1 MKKTERK
8 FPEHFLWGGAVAAN
22 QLEGAWQEDGKGLCI
37 ADINEYKG
45 NLPPEKRSNAEMTAA
60 YANELLND
68 KEKMFPKRYGIDF
81 YHTYPEDLKLLA
93 GIGFNTLRTS
103 INWARIFPNGDDEEP
118 NEGGLAFY
126 DRLFDEFA
134 KYKIEPMVTIS
145 HYEMPL
151 NVALKYNGWYN
162 RKTIDMFVKYCE
174 TIFRR
179 YRNKVKYWITV
190 NQINLYEHESFNHLG
205 IPADQVENLTD
216 AKYQGLHNELVA
228 CAKAMAVGRSINPDF
243 RFGCMLYHAN
253 AHPETG
259 SSENMMEA
267 IRQSHMQYYF
277 TDMSARGAIPSY
289 MWRFYEENNIH
300 VDITPEDEE
309 ALKNT
314 VDFISFSY
322 YYTRNVNEQGELI
335 TNKFIK
341 SANAWGWGLDPV
353 GLRVALNQYWD
364 RYQLPLMVTENG
376 MGFYDKMEEDGSIHD
391 PYRVEFYREHLKQV
405 KEAIYDGVD
414 VVGYYAWDAVNLYRC
429 RENYGIGF

>member
-1 MKKTERK
+1 ML
-8 FPEHFLWGGAVAAN
+8 H
-22 QLEGAWQEDGKGLCI
+22 
-37 ADINEYKG
+37 
-45 NLPPEKRSNAEMTAA
+45 
-60 YANELLND
+60 
-68 KEKMFPKRYGIDF
+68 
-81 YHTYPEDLKLLA
+81 HTYPEDLKLLA
-93 GIGFNTLRTS
+93 GLGLKSIRTS
-103 INWARIFPNGDDEEP
+103 INWVRIYPNGDDEKP

-126 DRLFDEFA
+126 DRLFDEMA
-134 KYKIEPMVTIS
+134 KYNIEPMITIS

-179 YRNKVKYWITV
+179 YKDKVKYWITV

-228 CAKAMAVGRSINPDF
+228 CAKAMKIGREINPDF
-243 RFGCMLYHAN
+243 RFGCMLYHNN
-253 AHPETG
+253 AHPATG
-259 SSENMMEA
+259 SSENMMAA
-267 IRQSHMQYYF
+267 IQQNHLSYYF
-277 TDMSARGAIPSY
+277 TDMSARGEVPSY

-300 VDITPEDEE
+300 VDIAEEDEE

-322 YYTRNVNEQGELI
+322 YYTSNVTESGEMVKNE
-335 TNKFIK
+335 FIK
-341 SANAWGWGLDPV
+341 KANAWGWGLDPV

-376 MGFYDKMEEDGSIHD
+376 MGFYDKVDEDGKIHD
-391 PYRVEFYREHLKQV
+391 PYRVEFYEEHLKQV

-414 VVGYYAWDAVNLYRC
+414 VTGYYAWGPIDIVSCSSCEMEKRYGFIYVDLDNQMKGSAKRSLKDSYEWMKQTIACNGENL
-429 RENYGIGF
+429 